1 MVVDP
6 NEAVPMD
13 GEDDEDDAS
22 GWRARIKDYYRKLL
36 SPARY

>member
-13 GEDDEDDAS
+13 GEEDDEEDD
-22 GWRARIKDYYRKLL
+22 GWRARITDYYRKLL